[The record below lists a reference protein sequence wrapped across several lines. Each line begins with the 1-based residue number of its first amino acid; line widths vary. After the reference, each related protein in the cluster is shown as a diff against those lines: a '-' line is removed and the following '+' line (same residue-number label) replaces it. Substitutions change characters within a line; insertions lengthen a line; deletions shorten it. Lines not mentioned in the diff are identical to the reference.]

1 MTRSTLDDD
10 QEYRLVFP
18 GNVLPGTDYDE
29 VVSDLALLLKTAPDS
44 AIKLVSGKRRY
55 VKRTFIYEKA
65 DQLRVKILQI
75 GVECEIEPVDESA
88 GTPKTKKKKHKKPFP
103 KPENLAMQPVAA
115 SEEVDQEKSY
125 SETMAEFQKHA
136 SVSRMQDTEKEGL
149 DEAVSS
155 FNSVQDQDQDQDQAG
170 SQGKKLDEKSS
181 PLHGERRRLAQF
193 VGENVD
199 IYLKKFEKFQQGGA
213 PHFVFTWHWPAF
225 FVPFFWAIYRKLW
238 VWAIVIFISTVFWPL
253 TNILWATVANYIYYR
268 HSMKKIK
275 IIQKRY
281 LSAEVE
287 EKLEESGGTSML
299 ALSAALLVIL
309 LLMNGVY
316 WTSKLSPVFSTLNEN
331 LEKIE
336 QTKSQQQK

>member
-1 MTRSTLDDD
+1 MTNSTYDDD
-10 QEYRLVFP
+10 QKYRLVFP
-18 GNVLPGTDYDE
+18 GNILPGSDYDE

-55 VKRTFIYEKA
+55 VKRTFVYEKA
-65 DQLRVKILQI
+65 DQLRVRVLQI
-75 GVECEIEPVDESA
+75 GVECELELVDDST
-88 GTPKTKKKKHKKPFP
+88 GSSKTKKKRHKKSFP
-103 KPENLAMQPVAA
+103 KPESLAMQPVAA
-115 SEEVDQEKSY
+115 TDELDQEKSY
-125 SETMAEFQKHA
+125 SETMAEFQEHA
-136 SVSRMQDTEKEGL
+136 SANRMQNIENTDL
-149 DEAVSS
+149 DEAAVS
-155 FNSVQDQDQDQDQAG
+155 FNSEQDQVDSED
-170 SQGKKLDEKSS
+170 KNLDEKSAS
-181 PLHGERRRLAQF
+181 LKIIRRRLAQF

-199 IYLKKFEKFQQGGA
+199 NYLRKFEKFQQGGT

-238 VWAIVIFISTVFWPL
+238 VWAVVIFISTIFWPL

-275 IIQKRY
+275 TIQKHY
-281 LSAEVE
+281 LSVEIE
-287 EKLEESGGTSML
+287 EKLEETGGTSTL

-316 WTSKLSPVFSTLNEN
+316 WTSNLSPVFSTLNEN

-336 QTKSQQQK
+336 QTKPQQQK